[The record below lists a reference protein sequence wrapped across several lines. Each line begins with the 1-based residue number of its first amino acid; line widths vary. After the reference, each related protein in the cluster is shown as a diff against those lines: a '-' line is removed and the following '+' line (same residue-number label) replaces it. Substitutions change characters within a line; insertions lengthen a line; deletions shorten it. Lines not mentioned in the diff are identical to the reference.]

1 MLSELDITNI
11 YNLNII
17 NLNKLIID
25 RIDINIKNFLYDNN
39 LLSLKENS
47 KDIKKIYNH
56 FIISSFL
63 EVLNENY
70 KNIFI
75 FTIIKEE
82 EFIIYNN
89 YISNLSARLNLS
101 ILIFEKS
108 EEININTVYKIK
120 AYLENKKS
128 VDIIKVRKF
137 LEKNDLTALKEK
149 FSKNIKIKLLLNK

>member
-1 MLSELDITNI
+1 MLSEFDITNI

-82 EFIIYNN
+82 KFIIYNN

-128 VDIIKVRKF
+128 IDIIKVKKF